1 MTKKTNAAKDT
12 YSESGNYILSFNLK
26 LIVALR
32 GSTKAT
38 PLKLIFSFSPLDFPS
53 SYQFCR

>member
-1 MTKKTNAAKDT
+1 MLLKTQ

-38 PLKLIFSFSPLDFPS
+38 PLKLIFSFSPLDFPP